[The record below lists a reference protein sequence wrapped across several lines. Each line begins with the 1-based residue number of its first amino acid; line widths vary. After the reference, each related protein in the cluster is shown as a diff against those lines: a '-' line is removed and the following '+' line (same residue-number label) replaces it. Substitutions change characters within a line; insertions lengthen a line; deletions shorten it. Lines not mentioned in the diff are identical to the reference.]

1 MNTKKVLIFRIV
13 GMRLIVNGVP
23 DTMSGMKRVLLPFVL
38 GLVSISFIA
47 TANPGQPNMQAALGD
62 LRAAR
67 ASLQKA
73 VPDKAGHRNKA
84 IGLVDQAI
92 AQVQAGM
99 AAAR

>member
-1 MNTKKVLIFRIV
+1 MEVPTTIV
-13 GMRLIVNGVP
+13 
-23 DTMSGMKRVLLPFVL
+23 SMKRVLLPFVL
-38 GLVSISFIA
+38 GLISVSFIA
-47 TANPGQPNMQAALGD
+47 TANPGQPNMEAALGD

-73 VPDKAGHRNKA
+73 VPDKAGHRNQA
-84 IGLVDQAI
+84 IALVDQAI

>member
-1 MNTKKVLIFRIV
+1 
-13 GMRLIVNGVP
+13 
-23 DTMSGMKRVLLPFVL
+23 MKHVLLLFVL
-38 GLVSISFIA
+38 GLVSVSFIA

-73 VPDKAGHRNKA
+73 VPDKQGHRNRA
-84 IGLVDQAI
+84 IALVDQAI

-99 AAAR
+99 AAAP

>member
-1 MNTKKVLIFRIV
+1 
-13 GMRLIVNGVP
+13 
-23 DTMSGMKRVLLPFVL
+23 MKRLLLPFVL
-38 GLVSISFIA
+38 GLVSVTFIA
-47 TANPGQPNMQAALGD
+47 VANPGQPNMQAALGD

-99 AAAR
+99 AAAP

>member
-1 MNTKKVLIFRIV
+1 MGFQI
-13 GMRLIVNGVP
+13 P
-23 DTMSGMKRVLLPFVL
+23 SSAMKHVLLPLML
-38 GLVSISFIA
+38 GLVSFSFIA
-47 TANPGQPNMQAALGD
+47 TANPGQPNMEAALGD

-73 VPDKAGHRNKA
+73 EPDKAGHRIKA

-92 AQVQAGM
+92 AEVQAGM

>member
-1 MNTKKVLIFRIV
+1 
-13 GMRLIVNGVP
+13 
-23 DTMSGMKRVLLPFVL
+23 MKRILLPFVL
-38 GLVSISFIA
+38 GFVSVSFIA

-73 VPDKAGHRNKA
+73 VPDKAGHRNQA
-84 IGLVDQAI
+84 IALVDQAI

>member
-1 MNTKKVLIFRIV
+1 MEVPTTIV
-13 GMRLIVNGVP
+13 
-23 DTMSGMKRVLLPFVL
+23 SMKRGLLPFVL
-38 GLVSISFIA
+38 GLISVSFIA
-47 TANPGQPNMQAALGD
+47 TANPGQPNMEAALGD

-73 VPDKAGHRNKA
+73 VPDKAGHRNQA
-84 IGLVDQAI
+84 IALVDQAI

>member
-1 MNTKKVLIFRIV
+1 MGFLIS
-13 GMRLIVNGVP
+13 
-23 DTMSGMKRVLLPFVL
+23 TSAMKPVLLAFVL
-38 GLVSISFIA
+38 GLVTVSFIA
-47 TANPGQPNMQAALGD
+47 TANPGQPNMEAALGD

-73 VPDKAGHRNKA
+73 VPDKAGHRDKA

>member
-1 MNTKKVLIFRIV
+1 
-13 GMRLIVNGVP
+13 
-23 DTMSGMKRVLLPFVL
+23 MKRVLLPFVL
-38 GLVSISFIA
+38 GLVSVSFIA
-47 TANPGQPNMQAALGD
+47 VANPGQPNMQAALGD

-73 VPDKAGHRNKA
+73 VPDKQGHRNRA
-84 IGLVDQAI
+84 IALVDQAI

>member
-1 MNTKKVLIFRIV
+1 
-13 GMRLIVNGVP
+13 
-23 DTMSGMKRVLLPFVL
+23 MKRLLLPFVL
-38 GLVSISFIA
+38 GLVSVSFIA
-47 TANPGQPNMQAALGD
+47 VANPGQPNMEAALGD

-99 AAAR
+99 AAAP

>member
-1 MNTKKVLIFRIV
+1 
-13 GMRLIVNGVP
+13 
-23 DTMSGMKRVLLPFVL
+23 MKRLLLPFVL
-38 GLVSISFIA
+38 GLVSVSFIA

-67 ASLQKA
+67 ASLEKA

-84 IGLVDQAI
+84 IGLINQAI

-99 AAAR
+99 AAAP

>member
-1 MNTKKVLIFRIV
+1 MGFLI
-13 GMRLIVNGVP
+13 P
-23 DTMSGMKRVLLPFVL
+23 SSAMKHLLLPFVL
-38 GLVSISFIA
+38 GLVSVSFIA
-47 TANPGQPNMQAALGD
+47 TANAGQPNMQAALGQ

-73 VPDKAGHRNKA
+73 VPDKAGHRDKA

-92 AQVQAGM
+92 AQVQAGV

>member
-1 MNTKKVLIFRIV
+1 
-13 GMRLIVNGVP
+13 
-23 DTMSGMKRVLLPFVL
+23 MKRLVLPFVL
-38 GLVSISFIA
+38 GLVSVSFIA
-47 TANPGQPNMQAALGD
+47 VANPGQPNMQAALGD

-99 AAAR
+99 AAAP

>member
-1 MNTKKVLIFRIV
+1 
-13 GMRLIVNGVP
+13 
-23 DTMSGMKRVLLPFVL
+23 MKRVLLPFVL
-38 GLVSISFIA
+38 GLISVSFIA
-47 TANPGQPNMQAALGD
+47 TANPGQPNMEAALGD

-73 VPDKAGHRNKA
+73 VPDKQGHRNRA
-84 IGLVDQAI
+84 IALVDQAI